1 MTFSSADLVSLLQDK
16 KILLL
21 SGGWSAE
28 RNISIKSGLAVAGA
42 LARQG
47 LIHTHLDI
55 HSEDEA
61 RLLSEDYDLA
71 FIALHGRGGEDG
83 LIQEILESK
92 NIKYSGSDSK
102 SCKTSLNKIEAKK
115 IWRDL
120 LLPTPD
126 FIEILDVG
134 QAEMKLKP
142 YLSIESD
149 ITALDKSYVVK
160 PANEGSSFG
169 ISIVRPG
176 QGSFESAIL
185 EASHYDSSILI
196 EAYVEG
202 RELTVSILG
211 EEVFHPIH
219 IKPSGDFY
227 DFESKYAGVGTE
239 YLKADLSE
247 SKLEEIKDYAWRA
260 FTSLGCSYWGRVD
273 FIEDKDGNFQIIEVN
288 TVPGMTETS
297 LFPKAASYA
306 GLKFDQVVMKI
317 LHLACK

>member
-1 MTFSSADLVSLLQDK
+1 MDPIEELKEK

-28 RNISIKSGLAVAGA
+28 REVSIRSGAAVSAA
-42 LARQG
+42 LDRLSIG
-47 LIHTHLDI
+47 YTHIDLS
-55 HSEDEA
+55 SEQDA
-61 RLLSEDYDLA
+61 KNLSEEYDLA

-83 LIQEILESK
+83 FIQEILESK
-92 NIKYSGSDSK
+92 DIKYTGSNSS

-115 IWRDL
+115 IWREL

-126 FIEILDVG
+126 FVEIINVG
-134 QAEMKLKP
+134 DPEMKLTP
-142 YLSIESD
+142 HLSGEED
-149 ITALDKSYVVK
+149 ITALDKTFVVK

-176 QGSFESAIL
+176 KGSLESSMIQ
-185 EASHYDSSILI
+185 ASKFDSSILV
-196 EAYVEG
+196 EAFVEG

-211 EEVFHPIH
+211 DEVFHPIH

-227 DFESKYAGVGTE
+227 DFESKYADQGTQ
-239 YLKADLSE
+239 YIKADIE
-247 SKLEEIKDYAWRA
+247 GSKLAEIKDFAWHA
-260 FTSLGCSYWGRVD
+260 FSSLGCNHWGRVD
-273 FIEDKDGNFQIIEVN
+273 FIEDREGNFQIIEVN
-288 TVPGMTETS
+288 TVPGLTETS

-306 GLKFDQVVMKI
+306 GLSFEDVIVKV

>member
-1 MTFSSADLVSLLQDK
+1 MDLVSLLQK
-16 KILLL
+16 QNVLLL

-28 RNISIKSGLAVAGA
+28 RDISIKSGLAVSEA
-42 LARQG
+42 LERKG
-47 LIHTHLDI
+47 IIHTHLDLV
-55 HSEDEA
+55 SEEKA
-61 RLLSEDYDLA
+61 QLLSDDYDIA

-83 LIQEILESK
+83 FIQEILESK
-92 NIKYSGSDSK
+92 NIKYTGSDSY

-126 FIEILDVG
+126 FVEIINVG
-134 QAEMKLKP
+134 QSNMKLTP
-142 YLSIESD
+142 HLSGEVD
-149 ITALDKSYVVK
+149 ITALDKTYVVK

-169 ISIVRPG
+169 ITIVRPG
-176 QGSFESAIL
+176 KGSLESAML
-185 EASHYDSSILI
+185 EASNYDSSILV

-211 EEVFHPIH
+211 DEVFHPIH

-227 DFESKYAGVGTE
+227 DFESKYAGTGTQ
-239 YLKADLSE
+239 YLKADTDGT
-247 SKLEEIKDYAWRA
+247 KLEEIKDYAWHA
-260 FTSLGCSYWGRVD
+260 FTSLGCNNWGRVD

-288 TVPGMTETS
+288 TVPGLTETS

-306 GLKFDQVVMKI
+306 GFTFDEVVMKV
-317 LHLACK
+317 LHLSCK

>member
-1 MTFSSADLVSLLQDK
+1 MDLVSLLQEK
-16 KILLL
+16 NILLL

-28 RNISIKSGLAVAGA
+28 RDISIKSGLAVSEA
-42 LARQG
+42 LERKG
-47 LIHTHLDI
+47 IIHTHLDLV
-55 HSEDEA
+55 SEEKA
-61 RLLSEDYDLA
+61 QLLSDDYDIA

-83 LIQEILESK
+83 FIQEILESK
-92 NIKYSGSDSK
+92 NIKYTGSDSY

-126 FIEILDVG
+126 FVEIINVG
-134 QAEMKLKP
+134 QSNMKLTP
-142 YLSIESD
+142 HLSGEVD
-149 ITALDKSYVVK
+149 ITALDKTYVVK

-169 ISIVRPG
+169 ITIVRPG
-176 QGSFESAIL
+176 KGSLESAML
-185 EASHYDSSILI
+185 EASNYDSSILV

-211 EEVFHPIH
+211 DEVFHPIH

-227 DFESKYAGVGTE
+227 DFESKYAGKGTQ
-239 YLKADLSE
+239 YLKADIDGT
-247 SKLEEIKDYAWRA
+247 KLEEIKDYAWHA
-260 FTSLGCSYWGRVD
+260 FTSLGCTNWGRVD

-288 TVPGMTETS
+288 TVPGLTETS

-306 GLKFDQVVMKI
+306 GFTFEEVVMKV
-317 LHLACK
+317 LYLSCK

>member
-1 MTFSSADLVSLLQDK
+1 MDLVSLLQEK
-16 KILLL
+16 NILLL

-28 RNISIKSGLAVAGA
+28 RDISIKSGLAVSEA
-42 LARQG
+42 LERKG
-47 LIHTHLDI
+47 IIHTHLDLV
-55 HSEDEA
+55 SEEKA
-61 RLLSEDYDLA
+61 QLLSDDYDVA

-83 LIQEILESK
+83 FIQEILESK
-92 NIKYSGSDSK
+92 NIKYTGSDSC

-126 FIEILDVG
+126 FVEIINVG
-134 QAEMKLKP
+134 QSNMKLTP
-142 YLSIESD
+142 HLSGEVD
-149 ITALDKSYVVK
+149 ITALDKTYVVK

-169 ISIVRPG
+169 ITIVRPG
-176 QGSFESAIL
+176 KGSLESAML
-185 EASHYDSSILI
+185 EASNYDSSILV

-211 EEVFHPIH
+211 DEVFHPIH

-227 DFESKYAGVGTE
+227 DFESKYAGTGTQ
-239 YLKADLSE
+239 YLKADIDGT
-247 SKLEEIKDYAWRA
+247 KLEEIKDYAWHA
-260 FTSLGCSYWGRVD
+260 FTSLGCSNWGRVD

-288 TVPGMTETS
+288 TVPGLTETS

-306 GLKFDQVVMKI
+306 GFTFDEVVMKV
-317 LHLACK
+317 LHLSCK

>member
-1 MTFSSADLVSLLQDK
+1 MDLVSLLQK
-16 KILLL
+16 QNLLLL

-28 RNISIKSGLAVAGA
+28 RDISIKSGLAVSEA
-42 LARQG
+42 LERKG
-47 LIHTHLDI
+47 IIHTHLDLV
-55 HSEDEA
+55 SEEKA
-61 RLLSEDYDLA
+61 QLLSDDYDVA

-83 LIQEILESK
+83 FIQEILESK
-92 NIKYSGSDSK
+92 NIKYTGSDSC

-126 FIEILDVG
+126 FVEIINVG
-134 QAEMKLKP
+134 QSNMKLTP
-142 YLSIESD
+142 HLSGEVD
-149 ITALDKSYVVK
+149 ITALDKTYVVK

-169 ISIVRPG
+169 ITIVRPG
-176 QGSFESAIL
+176 KGSLESAML
-185 EASHYDSSILI
+185 EASNYDSSILV

-211 EEVFHPIH
+211 DEVFHPIH

-227 DFESKYAGVGTE
+227 DFESKYSGTGTK
-239 YLKADLSE
+239 YLKADIDGT
-247 SKLEEIKDYAWRA
+247 KLEEIKDYAWHA
-260 FTSLGCSYWGRVD
+260 FTSLGCNNWGRVD

-288 TVPGMTETS
+288 TVPGLTETS

-306 GLKFDQVVMKI
+306 GFTFDEVVMKV
-317 LHLACK
+317 LHLSCK